1 MQTTESAS
9 TGRRGRPPRGT
20 ALLSRD
26 AILDTAI
33 AAIDD
38 EGVAAV
44 SMRTVARRLG
54 VDAKSLY
61 NHVDGKDALLDG
73 VAERIL
79 SGVEMPAPT
88 GSLEDDLRAIAHAFR
103 RGTLAHPHAATLV
116 LTRQLSSLAGLA
128 PIEAVISVL
137 LQAGATPAEAVHL
150 LRTLL
155 AGLIGTL
162 LREVEAG
169 PTFGVTDP
177 DGIARRQGV
186 LAGSDFP
193 ALAETARY
201 LARCDHDAEFDFTV
215 DLMIGAVTAR
225 LGGRTTSR

>member
-1 MQTTESAS
+1 MTS
-9 TGRRGRPPRGT
+9 RRGRPPRG
-20 ALLSRD
+20 AARLSRD
-26 AILDTAI
+26 AIMDATI
-33 AAIDD
+33 AVIDD

-79 SGVEMPAPT
+79 GGVEMPAPT

-103 RGTLAHPHAATLV
+103 RGTLAHPQAATLV

-128 PIEAVISVL
+128 PIEAVLTVL
-137 LQAGATPAEAVHL
+137 RQAGAIPEESVHL

-155 AGLIGTL
+155 AGVIGTL
-162 LREVEAG
+162 LREAEAG
-169 PTFGVTDP
+169 PTFGVGDI
-177 DGIARRQGV
+177 DGIAQRQD
-186 LAGSDFP
+186 LLTGSGLP
-193 ALAETARY
+193 ALAEAAPY
-201 LARCDHDAEFDFTV
+201 LARCDHDEEFAFAIDFV
-215 DLMIGAVTAR
+215 IGAVKDR
-225 LGGRTTSR
+225 LAGSGA